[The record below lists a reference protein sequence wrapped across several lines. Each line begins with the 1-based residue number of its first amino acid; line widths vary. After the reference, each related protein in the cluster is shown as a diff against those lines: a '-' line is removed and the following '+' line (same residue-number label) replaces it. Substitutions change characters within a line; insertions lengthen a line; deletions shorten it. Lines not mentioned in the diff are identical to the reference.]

1 MTTNNTL
8 ERTNGIA
15 GIGIEMVKDPS
26 GKPETIPPVQ
36 PRAKAPK
43 LSALIDLTAND
54 VESKYKKAFEA
65 VMKAGVDRMPA
76 SRAKVFVNGIK
87 GRLVVDSQPN
97 RRQANIIQVG
107 KPDIEHAH
115 TLHLWVGHEDYA
127 TAMSKTV
134 DNAKASKGASNYWT
148 TVAAHIVATGLELLY
163 KANTMK
169 ARHEKEGNKLTKD
182 FKSDLAL
189 LGVSPESR
197 VGAYRG
203 GKGLDKWVEG
213 KTISQHLQALSEM
226 YVPVYTPKADAS
238 TAKTTV
244 TLVCVPGCKL
254 TDAAPYGIKVK
265 KENVNDYISLLR
277 CEHHASLTIKDE
289 D

>member
-1 MTTNNTL
+1 MTTNSTL

-15 GIGIEMVKDPS
+15 GIGIEMPKDAS
-26 GKPETIPPVQ
+26 GKPKTIPTVQ

-65 VMKAGVDRMPA
+65 VMKAGVDRMPS

-127 TAMSKTV
+127 
-134 DNAKASKGASNYWT
+134 ASVKQDWNVSDGSWT

-189 LGVSPESR
+189 LGVNPESR

-203 GKGLDKWVEG
+203 GKGLDKWVES
-213 KTISQHLQALSEM
+213 KAISQHLQTLSEM
-226 YVPVYTPKADAS
+226 YVPTYTAKADAS